1 MTKCVH
7 HNMCCVCKYFYVNI
21 NQFENYY
28 VCGCTLYRKYMARI
42 NDVTVVT
49 PDLLL
54 NVGVNFS

>member
-7 HNMCCVCKYFYVNI
+7 GMCCVCQYFCTNI

-28 VCGCTLYRKYMARI
+28 VCGCTLYKKYMTKI

>member
-1 MTKCVH
+1 
-7 HNMCCVCKYFYVNI
+7 MCCVCKYFYANI